1 MLAITPSAV
10 QAIQGLT
17 SQPGIPEGAG
27 LKLSETQSP
36 EGTSIEL
43 SLVEG
48 PAESDQ
54 VLEAESAHVFV
65 SAPLAPLLDDK
76 VLDAGVEGDQISFR
90 LVEQPSDGA
99 G

>member
-1 MLAITPSAV
+1 MLAITPTAV

-17 SQPGIPEGAG
+17 SQPGVPEGAG
-27 LKLSETQSP
+27 LKLSGQQTP

-54 VLEAESAHVFV
+54 VLEADDAHVYV
-65 SAPLAPLLDDK
+65 AAPLAPLLDDK
-76 VLDAGVEGDQISFR
+76 VLDAGVDGDQVSFR
-90 LVEQPSDGA
+90 LVEQPTDGA
-99 G
+99 I